1 MDRNVSRFI
10 RNPWAAILAAG
21 LGAAVVA
28 ACGGGGGGSTPPP
41 PPPPVMAVTV
51 QPTVPVGILKI
62 GEQATYTAV
71 VTGTSN
77 TAVNWSVG
85 GAGCTGAACG
95 TITTAGVYTA
105 PAIVPQPPAVSI
117 IATSQ
122 ADTTKSGSYA
132 QTIGS
137 DVALAVWPQAAR
149 VTLGSSRQFLR
160 MLTGSSNAGVTW
172 SINGMG
178 CDVANCG
185 SVTNGNYVAPPLMP
199 PNTTTVFVTAT
210 SDVDRGRSAQAA
222 VTLITSPNGVLN
234 GTYAFGNRGI
244 SLGSEGAAA
253 GMFVADGSGT
263 LLSGT
268 VDRSLPVAGGGKLV
282 NVPLAGSYA
291 IDANHVGSLT
301 LAFLGGSNEWRMAVN
316 ANGDRAFI
324 QAYFDP
330 EVLSST
336 VLYKTDPAQFTN
348 AGVNGTYVLLLDG
361 ATLAGTRIAN
371 IGRFTANGAGSI
383 TNGSLESNEGGAISS
398 TIFTGS
404 YSVSSNGRASA
415 TLSIG
420 GASYSFAMYV
430 VNADMLILTSND
442 DTATGV
448 PARIGYAFRQ
458 TGGPFSAASLN
469 GDYVF
474 DLAGRNSATSAIATV
489 GRLVANGSGSASGQ
503 LDRNDNYAITLGG
516 SLSATYTV
524 DSSGRGTLGSPQLGQ
539 MVFYLVN
546 PNKAVLMEAPGA
558 RVQTGT
564 LERQQASPY
573 ATANLIGQFSQGTA
587 PPAALNSLTV
597 TARVFYDGVGTENST
612 QYVNALPPCGQS
624 FGSTVAPYSVSS
636 TGRIHIPDS
645 SGNPLAAAYLINPGR
660 YVLILQRQSGSAC
673 DAVVQVNYAEQ

>member
-1 MDRNVSRFI
+1 
-10 RNPWAAILAAG
+10 
-21 LGAAVVA
+21 
-28 ACGGGGGGSTPPP
+28 
-41 PPPPVMAVTV
+41 MAVTV

-71 VTGTSN
+71 VTGTTN
-77 TAVNWSVG
+77 TAVNWSVS

-149 VTLGSSRQFLR
+149 VTLGSSRQFQR
-160 MLTGSSNAGVTW
+160 MLTGSSNAAVTW
-172 SINGMG
+172 TVTGMG
-178 CDVANCG
+178 CNVANCG
-185 SVTNGNYVAPPLMP
+185 SVADGRYVAPPLMP
-199 PNTTTVFVTAT
+199 PNATTVFVTAT
-210 SDVDRGRSAQAA
+210 SVVDRGKTAQAA
-222 VTLITSPNGVLN
+222 VSLLTSPNGVLN

-263 LLSGT
+263 LQAGT
-268 VDRSLPVAGGGKLV
+268 VDRSLPVAAGGKLV
-282 NVPLAGSYA
+282 NVPLTGSYA
-291 IDANHVGSLT
+291 IDASHVGTLT
-301 LAFLGGSNEWRMAVN
+301 LAFLGGSNEWRMAAN

-324 QAYFDP
+324 QAYFNP

-336 VLYKTDPAQFTN
+336 VLYKTDPTQFTN
-348 AGVNGTYVLLLDG
+348 AGVNGTYVFLLDG
-361 ATLAGTRIAN
+361 ATVAGTRIAN
-371 IGRFTANGAGSI
+371 IGRFTANGNGGIS
-383 TNGSLESNEGGAISS
+383 NGSLESNEGGAISS

-404 YSVSSNGRASA
+404 YSVSGNGRASA
-415 TLSIG
+415 TLNVAGS
-420 GASYSFAMYV
+420 SYSFAMYV
-430 VNADMLILTSND
+430 VNADMVILTSND

-516 SLSATYTV
+516 SLGATYTV
-524 DSSGRGTLGSPQLGQ
+524 DSNGRGTLGSGQLGQ
-539 MVFYLVN
+539 FVFYLAS
-546 PNKAVLMEAPGA
+546 PNKAVVMEAPGA

-564 LERQQASPY
+564 FERQQAAPY
-573 ATANLIGQFSQGTA
+573 ATTNLIGEFSQGTA

-597 TARVFYDGVGTENST
+597 TARVFYDGLGTENST

-624 FGSTVAPYSVSS
+624 FGSTTAPYSVSS
-636 TGRIHIPDS
+636 TGRIVIPDS
-645 SGNPLAAAYLINPGR
+645 GGAPLAAAYLINPGR